1 MYNSSLKLAS
11 IIQDSDHLFFLLLLC
26 LTSKSFNHPFLS
38 LSALQ
43 ENSCENGSIL
53 PNCFFIQRDVKVD
66 RWQNTGGKKK
76 KMEREML
83 TLLNTSGAHW
93 VVVGSI
99 LFPSLNL
106 KESAR
111 FSFCLGHILCPV
123 QDLEHYLLYLFHLL
137 DCLARHF
144 DENVP

>member
-76 KMEREML
+76 DGKG
-83 TLLNTSGAHW
+83 NAHSAKYLW
-93 VVVGSI
+93 S
-99 LFPSLNL
+99 SLGGGRQYFIPI
-106 KESAR
+106 S
-111 FSFCLGHILCPV
+111 
-123 QDLEHYLLYLFHLL
+123 
-137 DCLARHF
+137 
-144 DENVP
+144 